1 MQDRS
6 DGNPG
11 SPVVAEN
18 LTQWFGRTTALADV
32 SLRVPRGGVFGLV
45 GENGAGKTTLI
56 KLMLG
61 LLVPSKG
68 RVSMFGLNPVQ
79 RPELVLGRL
88 GYLSEDHDLPLWMR
102 VNELIRYNRAFY
114 PAWDDRYAEEL
125 RNQFGLD
132 AQAKIKNL
140 SRGQRALAGLLI
152 ALAHK
157 PELLVL
163 DEPSSGLDA
172 IARRDILA
180 AIVRTVADEGR
191 TVFFSS
197 HLLDEVERVA
207 DTVAMI
213 NKGKLVLCA
222 PMEDIKSQHHT
233 LTLQFTDTLATA
245 PKISGALSVDGRG
258 REWTIVCNGEMAAV
272 RAAAQTLGAT
282 VVEESTPSLEDI
294 FIARAGRGALS
305 E

>member
-1 MQDRS
+1 MPEHNNS
-6 DGNPG
+6 GSG
-11 SPVVAEN
+11 SPVVVDR
-18 LTQWFGRTTALADV
+18 LSHHFGRTVALSAV
-32 SLRVPRGGVFGLV
+32 SLTVPKGGVFGLV

-61 LLVPSKG
+61 LLVPFRG
-68 RVSMFGLNPVQ
+68 EVFMFGMDPVVS
-79 RPELVLGRL
+79 PEKVLARL
-88 GYLSEDHDLPLWMR
+88 GYLSEDHDLPHWMR
-102 VNELIRYNRAFY
+102 VSELIRYNRAFY
-114 PAWDDRYAEEL
+114 PDWDDRYAEEL
-125 RNQFGLD
+125 RQRFGLD
-132 AQAKIKNL
+132 AHTKVKNL

-152 ALAHK
+152 ALAHR

-213 NKGKLVLCA
+213 NKGRLVLCA
-222 PMEDIKSQHHT
+222 SMDEIKSQHHT
-233 LTLQFTDTLATA
+233 FTIQFPENVASP
-245 PKISGALSVDGRG
+245 PKIDGALSVDGRG
-258 REWTIVCNGEMAAV
+258 REWTIVCNGEMAAA
-272 RAAAQTLGAT
+272 RDAAAKLDAT
-282 VVEESTPSLEDI
+282 IIEETTPSLEDI
-294 FIARAGRGALS
+294 FVARAGRRAMND
-305 E
+305 

>member
-1 MQDRS
+1 MPEP
-6 DGNPG
+6 NVTNAE
-11 SPVVAEN
+11 SPVVVER
-18 LTQWFGRTTALADV
+18 LTHHFGHTVALSGV
-32 SLRVPRGGVFGLV
+32 SLTVPRGGVFGLV

-61 LLVPSKG
+61 LLVPFRGS
-68 RVSMFGLNPVQ
+68 VSMFGMDPV
-79 RPELVLGRL
+79 RKPELVLARL
-88 GYLSEDHDLPLWMR
+88 GYLSEDHDLPHWMR

-114 PAWDDRYAEEL
+114 PDWDDTYAEEL
-125 RNQFGLD
+125 RQRFGLD
-132 AQAKIKNL
+132 AHAKVKNL

-222 PMEDIKSQHHT
+222 SMDEIKAQHHT
-233 LTLQFTDTLATA
+233 LTLHFPEPVAA
-245 PKISGALSVDGRG
+245 PPKITGALSIEGRG
-258 REWTIVCNGEMAAV
+258 REWTIVCNGEMSAA
-272 RAAAQTLGAT
+272 RAAINTLGAT
-282 VVEESTPSLEDI
+282 IVEETTPSLEDI
-294 FIARAGRGALS
+294 FVARAGRGTMNA
-305 E
+305 

>member
-1 MQDRS
+1 MPEDS
-6 DGNPG
+6 STNSGA
-11 SPVVAEN
+11 PVVVER
-18 LTQWFGRTTALADV
+18 LSHHFGRTVALSGV
-32 SLRVPRGGVFGLV
+32 SLSVPKGGVFGLV

-61 LLVPSKG
+61 LLVPFRGKIA
-68 RVSMFGLNPVQ
+68 MFGMDPVEY
-79 RPELVLGRL
+79 PEHVLARL
-88 GYLSEDHDLPLWMR
+88 GYLSEDHDLPHWMR
-102 VNELIRYNRAFY
+102 VNELLNYNRAFY
-114 PAWDDRYAEEL
+114 PDWDDRYAEEL
-125 RNQFGLD
+125 RQRFGLD
-132 AQAKIKNL
+132 AQAKVKNL

-152 ALAHK
+152 ALAHR

-213 NKGKLVLCA
+213 NKGRLVLCE
-222 PMEDIKSQHHT
+222 PMDTVKAQHHT
-233 LTLQFTDTLATA
+233 LTLQFPEAVSA
-245 PKISGALSVDGRG
+245 PPTIAGALSVEGRG
-258 REWTIVCNGEMAAV
+258 REWTIVCNGELEGA
-272 RAAAQTLGAT
+272 RAAALTLGAT
-282 VVEESTPSLEDI
+282 ILEESTPSLEDI
-294 FIARAGRGALS
+294 FVARAGRAAPTA
-305 E
+305 

>member
-1 MQDRS
+1 MD
-6 DGNPG
+6 
-11 SPVVAEN
+11 
-18 LTQWFGRTTALADV
+18 
-32 SLRVPRGGVFGLV
+32 
-45 GENGAGKTTLI
+45 
-56 KLMLG
+56 
-61 LLVPSKG
+61 
-68 RVSMFGLNPVQ
+68 PVQ
-79 RPELVLGRL
+79 KPESVLARL
-88 GYLSEDHDLPLWMR
+88 GYLSEDHDLPHWMR

-114 PAWDDRYAEEL
+114 PDWDDQYAEEL
-125 RNQFGLD
+125 RQRFGLD

-152 ALAHK
+152 ALAHR

-172 IARRDILA
+172 MARRDILA

-222 PMEDIKSQHHT
+222 SMDEIKAQHHT
-233 LTLQFTDTLATA
+233 LTLQFAEPLASP
-245 PKISGALSVDGRG
+245 PKVHGALSVDGRG
-258 REWTIVCNGEMAAV
+258 REWTVVCNGQSDAI
-272 RAAAQTLGAT
+272 RAAANTLGAT
-282 VVEESTPSLEDI
+282 IVEETTPSLEDI
-294 FIARAGRGALS
+294 FIARAGRGALNA
-305 E
+305 